1 MTAGLPP
8 ALIADAYRSACRAE
22 LEALKPGNVH
32 VYAHGHGMVVDD
44 FERSALVTAG
54 PLTQA
59 GERVGARVLAAVRA
73 TAAEVG
79 TNTNLGILLLCAP
92 LATAGESSDHLR
104 PRLAEILRTLDQE
117 DARAVFEAIR
127 IASPAGL
134 GQAPSHDVNQTA
146 QVDLLTAMRAAA
158 DRDRIARAY
167 ATDFEDLFAI
177 GLPALAAARA
187 RGLEAPWCTTAVYLE
202 YLSRIPDTHIA
213 RKYGNPQAEAVC
225 EEVQSVVR
233 SLDLATNPAAVL
245 LRLDAALKA
254 RRLNPGTSA
263 DFTVATLFADALLRA
278 PQRHIDLVDGRV
290 SG

>member
-1 MTAGLPP
+1 MTTGLPS
-8 ALIADAYRSACRAE
+8 ALIADAYRSACWAE

-92 LATAGESSDHLR
+92 LAAAGESGDLR

-177 GLPALAAARA
+177 GLPALAAVRA
-187 RGLEAPWCTTAVYLE
+187 RVLEAPWCTTAVYLE

-278 PQRHIDLVDGRV
+278 PQRHIDLVDGGV